1 MNEHKDEILLP
12 VLDSDA
18 TAVPRYNIIGP
29 DGKTLY
35 KNVSLKLMNGIAQ
48 EGTPINKPLL
58 DEFLAAAGIT
68 AGTGTA
74 YTLVQK
80 GYSLFDGAEVRFRL
94 HKASE
99 SGATLNVNGTG
110 AKPLR
115 DAMGESMASGMPAGT
130 WLKAIYSTATG
141 AYTISG
147 GAGGG
152 SNENLID
159 NWYLADPVNLRGLT
173 QYTAAGYG
181 IDRWRLQVGSMKIE
195 DNYISLIPRDSGAV
209 ATIRQYANNV
219 DIKGLNATLSVLT
232 NNGLRYINFVLGS
245 DKYATFDDCV
255 LYHTLYNNQFVY
267 EIRSLKGQTLNVI
280 AVKLELG
287 SQQTLAHKDANGA
300 WILNDPPPDKGMELL
315 KCIQSTADTSDT
327 YANKVIIHT
336 GNKNLIAPAD
346 IGAVNKAGDTMTG
359 VLALVAGSTI
369 GGNAIIHA
377 GNIGNYLPA
386 DTGSAKVLAD
396 VRLTSNTASVSITLP
411 TDYNYFRIV
420 ISDITVTTSA
430 TVKVDCNAATRRH
443 EGIWLFDIMENNE
456 PGIAGIATER
466 YNRLIDVAVPD
477 VESMASITMDAHRTP
492 SGMQGQAIA
501 VASDGDGAGTGE
513 INIGTWYADQN
524 NLTEITVSVSSGYM
538 RAGTGIM
545 VVGVK

>member
-18 TAVPRYNIIGP
+18 TAVPRYNIVGP
-29 DGKTLY
+29 DGKVLY

-58 DEFLAAAGIT
+58 DEFLAAAGVT
-68 AGTGTA
+68 AGTATA
-74 YTLVQK
+74 FTLVQK

-94 HKASE
+94 HRASG

-130 WLKAIYSTATG
+130 WLKAIYSAAAG

-147 GAGGG
+147 GA
-152 SNENLID
+152 
-159 NWYLADPVNLRGLT
+159 T
-173 QYTAAGYG
+173 
-181 IDRWRLQVGSMKIE
+181 
-195 DNYISLIPRDSGAV
+195 
-209 ATIRQYANNV
+209 NV
-219 DIKGLNATLSVLT
+219 T
-232 NNGLRYINFVLGS
+232 
-245 DKYATFDDCV
+245 
-255 LYHTLYNNQFVY
+255 
-267 EIRSLKGQTLNVI
+267 
-280 AVKLELG
+280 
-287 SQQTLAHKDANGA
+287 
-300 WILNDPPPDKGMELL
+300 
-315 KCIQSTADTSDT
+315 
-327 YANKVIIHT
+327 
-336 GNKNLIAPAD
+336 PAD
-346 IGAVNKAGDTMTG
+346 IGAVNKAGDTMANWARFYYPISDGTG
-359 VLALVAGSTI
+359 GVIYATTGGFVFRALADASNLSGDGTSIKITPSGLIQWINTANGSTI
-369 GGNAIIHA
+369 YKEILHTGNLNKITTDSITQSSERQFVTAAEKAAWNAGGN
-377 GNIGNYLPA
+377 GG
-386 DTGSAKVLAD
+386 AKMLTD
-396 VRLTSNTASVSITLP
+396 VRLTSNTASVAITLP

-420 ISDITVTTSA
+420 ISGITVTTSA

-456 PGIAGIATER
+456 PGIAGIETER

-492 SGMQGQAIA
+492 SGMQGQATA
-501 VASDGDGAGTGE
+501 VASDGGGAGTGE